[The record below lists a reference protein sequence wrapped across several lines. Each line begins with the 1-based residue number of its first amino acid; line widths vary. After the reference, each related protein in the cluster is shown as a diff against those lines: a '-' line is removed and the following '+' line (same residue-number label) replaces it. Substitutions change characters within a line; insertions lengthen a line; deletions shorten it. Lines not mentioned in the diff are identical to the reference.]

1 MAAEL
6 AQAIALAAFGEFAK
20 ADEICTGVAEHERA
34 ASHVLRASMWR
45 QLGDPARARM
55 WDERGRDEADDDFTR
70 TDARIGLIAD
80 AIALG
85 DLQEAATLL
94 RDLGEPTDDLRVR
107 IRWMWVCAEDA
118 LARGDHTAAVQAA
131 EQAVQMSLSY
141 GSPRHLLKSNLIA
154 AVAGHNIPSA
164 IDCVHRAADHQWR
177 YLAWAACSYL
187 AGVDGP
193 RWGEWADVLAESI
206 AGRLTTD
213 QGAVW
218 RANPAAKER
227 E

>member
-1 MAAEL
+1 MVAEL
-6 AQAIALAAFGEFAK
+6 AQAIALAAFGEFAR
-20 ADEICTGVAEHERA
+20 AEEICTGVAEHERA

-45 QLGDPARARM
+45 QLGDPARGRM
-55 WDERGRDEADDDFTR
+55 WDERGRDEADDDVTR

-94 RDLGEPTDDLRVR
+94 CDLGEPTGDLRVR
-107 IRWMWVCAEDA
+107 IRWLWVCAEDA
-118 LARGDHTAAVQAA
+118 LARGDRTAAVTAADQAG
-131 EQAVQMSLSY
+131 QISTTY
-141 GSPRHLLKSNLIA
+141 GSPRHRLKSDLIA

-164 IDCVHRAADHQWR
+164 IDCAHRAADHQWR
-177 YLAWAACSYL
+177 SLAWAACRYL
-187 AGVDGP
+187 TAVDGP

-206 AGRLTTD
+206 AGRLTAD

-218 RANPAAKER
+218 RANPAVNER